1 MQGSSSTLHP
11 LHRLWQ
17 ALPANR
23 RRIWLARASAL
34 LAPKPDR
41 MAPRSCDGVIVGG
54 EIGRAS
60 GLGEAARCMHRAL
73 EALDVPAWALQAGLK
88 VPGEADLFPA
98 GEKPHEGWS
107 RDAALL
113 LHVNAPV
120 LPSALLRLPRR
131 ILRGR
136 RVIGYW
142 LWELETVPASWRP
155 ACAFVHEVWTAS
167 RFTARALESLMP
179 GRVRVVPLPLALS
192 PPEPARLDRSA
203 FGLPEAAV
211 VVLVSFSLASAF
223 ERKNPLAAVAAFR
236 KAFGNRSDRILV
248 LKVGQAGHLQE
259 DMQRLRGAIAGCG
272 NIILETRMLPSAD
285 MHALTRMADIV
296 LSLHRSE
303 GFGLVPAEAM
313 MLGRAV
319 VATDW
324 SATTEFLDA
333 SCGAPIAYRLVPARD
348 PRGIFEAPGAVWAD
362 ADVDEAARTLR
373 ELADA
378 PERRAS
384 LGMEAMRVSR
394 MRFGPEGLR
403 QALEG
408 IGFAGR
414 GPADSGRS
422 DPDLTGSG
430 WADPG
435 QAAA

>member
-1 MQGSSSTLHP
+1 MQGPSSPLHP
-11 LHRLWQ
+11 LHRLWR
-17 ALPANR
+17 ALPADR
-23 RRIWLARASAL
+23 RRIWLAMASAL

-41 MAPRSCDGVIVGG
+41 LAPRSCDGVIVGG

-60 GLGEAARCMHRAL
+60 GLGEAARGMHRAL
-73 EALDVPAWALQAGLK
+73 EALDVPAWSLQAGLG
-88 VPGEADLFPA
+88 VPGEADMFPA
-98 GEKPHEGWS
+98 LEHPRGSWS
-107 RDAALL
+107 RGAALL

-131 ILRGR
+131 IVGGR

-142 LWELETVPASWRP
+142 LWELEVVPASWRP
-155 ACAFVHEVWTAS
+155 ACACVHEVWTAS

-203 FGLPEAAV
+203 FGLPEEAV

-248 LKVGQAGHLQE
+248 LKVGQTGHFQE

-272 NIILETRMLPSAD
+272 NIRLETRMLPSAD

-333 SCGAPIAYRLVPARD
+333 SCGVPIAYRLVPARD
-348 PRGIFEAPGAVWAD
+348 PRGVFEAPGAVWAD
-362 ADVDEAARTLR
+362 ADIDEAACALR

-378 PERRAS
+378 PERRVS

-394 MRFGPEGLR
+394 LRFGAEGLR
-403 QALEG
+403 QALDG
-408 IGFAGR
+408 IGFVGR
-414 GPADSGRS
+414 GP
-422 DPDLTGSG
+422 TGSSL
-430 WADPG
+430 PG
-435 QAAA
+435 SGLAGPGRAAA